1 MNMHKLSILALLF
14 VFFCTSGCATVPLEA
29 PEVSAKAK
37 EFATPPADKAG
48 LYIYRSSFVG
58 QSLKKDIWVDG
69 ICVGQSANNIFFYH
83 EVSGDKE
90 HTIATESEFS
100 PNGLKITTR
109 GSTNYFIE
117 QDINMGLFVGGAD
130 LELIDPEIAKKDIVK
145 LDMALSGK
153 CSTAAP

>member
-1 MNMHKLSILALLF
+1 MHKLSILALLF

-69 ICVGQSANNIFFYH
+69 NCIGETARGIFFYTEVMGGQEH
-83 EVSGDKE
+83 E
-90 HTIATESEFS
+90 IATESEFS
-100 PNGLKITTR
+100 PNIIKLNTEFGK
-109 GSTNYFIE
+109 NYFI
-117 QDINMGLFVGGAD
+117 QQYIKPGAIVGGANLKVVD
-130 LELIDPEIAKKDIVK
+130 ESTGKAEVQKLQLAEKGTCSKELKK
-145 LDMALSGK
+145 S
-153 CSTAAP
+153 